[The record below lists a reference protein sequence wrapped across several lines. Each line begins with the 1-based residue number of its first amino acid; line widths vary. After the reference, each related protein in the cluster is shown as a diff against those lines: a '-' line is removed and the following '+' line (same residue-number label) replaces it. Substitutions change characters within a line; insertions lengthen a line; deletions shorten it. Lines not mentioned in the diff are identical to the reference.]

1 MMYPNPNYLKF
12 FPETEVPDEMDRSR
26 RSCCLKIGA
35 YAVIKVTIQ
44 YPSISKEKS
53 YECTK
58 EIYVESKCEKQQQK
72 NEKTSNHMAE
82 KRYRA
87 FISEKYFDRTPGYVK
102 IDKHALA
109 VNLQTLL

>member
-1 MMYPNPNYLKF
+1 MNAQKKLMMNQNAKN
-12 FPETEVPDEMDRSR
+12 SN
-26 RSCCLKIGA
+26 I
-35 YAVIKVTIQ
+35 
-44 YPSISKEKS
+44 
-53 YECTK
+53 
-58 EIYVESKCEKQQQK
+58 K

-87 FISEKYFDRTPGYVK
+87 FISEKYFDRTPVYVK